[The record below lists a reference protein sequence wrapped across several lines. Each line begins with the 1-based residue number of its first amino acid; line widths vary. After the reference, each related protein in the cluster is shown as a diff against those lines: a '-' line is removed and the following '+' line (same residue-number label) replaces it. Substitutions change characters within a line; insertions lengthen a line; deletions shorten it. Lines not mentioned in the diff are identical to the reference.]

1 MKAQWKQEAMILS
14 NGNLR
19 KDEAFCQLTSDSI
32 GKTLSVMA
40 DGVQI
45 TIALEQVLSYL
56 KKK

>member
-1 MKAQWKQEAMILS
+1 MKAKWKQEAMILN
-14 NGNLR
+14 NGRLR
-19 KDEAFCQLTSDSI
+19 KGEADCQLTSDSI

-56 KKK
+56 KEK